1 MRRCRAVEAV
11 GLSKL
16 LKFTFQWEGEIKL
29 GFGGSRNDCS
39 RGRIKVKQ
47 KISFVYFAR
56 AENDPFLQTTQGS
69 EERKLLIFGI
79 GGFWQHTIRKVK
91 FLSKNSIL
99 TKPQHFH
106 EFFTP
111 IFSSG
116 AARFERSENRAS
128 SSERSEDERS
138 ETSHSKTSI
147 RFFSCKTL

>member
-47 KISFVYFAR
+47 KSPWYNSRAR
-56 AENDPFLQTTQGS
+56 NDPFLQTTQGS

-99 TKPQHFH
+99 TKAQHFH
-106 EFFTP
+106 EFFTQ
-111 IFSSG
+111 IF
-116 AARFERSENRAS
+116 FDN
-128 SSERSEDERS
+128 
-138 ETSHSKTSI
+138 
-147 RFFSCKTL
+147 FSREIKVVNS